1 MRRTPSPTAAFW
13 LAAFTYFIWGFTFLA
28 SRVAQNYGSPFVLLF
43 WRFALAFVLMNLL
56 CLTGRFHVHLHGRD
70 LRPVLLAGLFEPVL
84 YFPCEQYGLKLTSTS
99 FSGVMIALIPLCSL
113 IYGAV
118 FLHEKATRRQVLFS
132 VLSVAGVIVLA
143 VYASGIGA
151 GSLLGF
157 LVLLGTVFAGAG
169 YMVAC
174 RACADSFSAFERT
187 YVTCLMGAAAFGVL
201 SLLEHR
207 HDLSAVVQPVTH
219 APFVLAI
226 LFLSVVASVL
236 SYIALNRALEVL
248 PIARTAVLIN
258 LSTVVSVLT
267 GVLILHEPFG
277 WISAVASA
285 SGARSASPRRRPPRA
300 ASRCPCHERS
310 LTQIFSHQKDDPYAI
325 YRTENRTRRTGR
337 SRRGVHG
344 GARALD
350 GGLSGR
356 ACRAR
361 RDGRRPA
368 CGNAAAEQG
377 HA

>member
-1 MRRTPSPTAAFW
+1 MHRTPSPTAAFW

-56 CLTGRFHVHLHGRD
+56 CLTGRFHVRLRGRD

-118 FLHEKATRRQVLFS
+118 FLREKTTRRQVLFS

-143 VYASGIGA
+143 VYASGIGS
-151 GSLLGF
+151 GSVPGF
-157 LVLLGTVFAGAG
+157 FILLGTVFAGAG

-207 HDLSAVVQPVTH
+207 HDLSAVVQPMTH

-236 SYIALNRALEVL
+236 SYLALNRALEVL
-248 PIARTAVLIN
+248 PVARTAVLIN

-285 SGARSASPRRRPPRA
+285 AILVGIWGVQRFAAPPPPPTA
-300 ASRCPCHERS
+300 GSELSRHERS
-310 LTQIFSHQKDDPYAI
+310 LTQNIFTS
-325 YRTENRTRRTGR
+325 EG
-337 SRRGVHG
+337 
-344 GARALD
+344 
-350 GGLSGR
+350 
-356 ACRAR
+356 
-361 RDGRRPA
+361 
-368 CGNAAAEQG
+368 
-377 HA
+377 